1 MKTAEKRQRFIELR
15 AEGYSYSNIQEELGI
30 AKSTCSKWE
39 KDLEAEIATM
49 KREALA
55 TLYDSYH
62 MTKEARIKKLGD
74 TLSKI
79 DTALESADLSE
90 VPPEKLLDL
99 KLKYEEALRK
109 EYAPPAKTLGELDAQ
124 GIVTAMGDLLNRVR
138 AGELTTEQAT
148 RESTVLANLLRAFDT
163 VEVKAK
169 IEELEILIAE
179 GNA

>member
-1 MKTAEKRQRFIELR
+1 MKTQDKREKFIELR
-15 AEGYSYSNIQEELGI
+15 AEGHSYSQIQKELGI
-30 AKSTCSKWE
+30 AKSTCSSWE
-39 KDLEAEIATM
+39 KELENDIAVM
-49 KREALA
+49 KRDALTA
-55 TLYDSYH
+55 LYDSYH
-62 MTKEARIKKLGD
+62 MTKEARIRKIGD

-90 VPPEKLLDL
+90 VAPEKLLDL

-109 EYAPPAKTLGELDAQ
+109 EYTPPAKALGELDAQ
-124 GIVTAMGDLLNRVR
+124 GIVTAMGDLLDRVK

-163 VEVKAK
+163 VEVRAK